1 MPGTGTARDILEVIP
16 EQPAADL
23 GPNEVARISVELSVG
38 GDAADRLYDI
48 YAAAFVPLATRAAID
63 HTLPRHEF
71 QELLDARNV
80 YKVVGWDHCDR
91 PVGLVT
97 FTDDLTTDH
106 IVSEPFY
113 AERFPEEYSTG
124 RLFYL
129 GFLLVRPDAQR
140 GAVLTQLCNV
150 VMTYVSEDGGI
161 IAFDVCKFND
171 ETFKLAQIC
180 GLIAKRNRRGAS
192 IETVDVHSFY
202 AITFP
207 PIEQATTG

>member
-1 MPGTGTARDILEVIP
+1 MPGTGVARDILEVIP
-16 EQPAADL
+16 EQQATDF
-23 GPNEVARISVELSVG
+23 GPNDVARISVELSVKR
-38 GDAADRLYDI
+38 DAADQLYDI
-48 YAAAFVPLATRAAID
+48 YQAAFVPLATRAAID
-63 HTLPRHEF
+63 HTLPRHDF
-71 QELLDARNV
+71 QELLDEPTV
-80 YKVVGWDHCDR
+80 YKVIGWDHSDR

-97 FTDDLTTDH
+97 FTDHLETDH

-113 AERFPEEYSTG
+113 AERFPAEYATG

-129 GFLLVRPDAQR
+129 GFLLVRPNAQR

-150 VMTYVSEDGGI
+150 VMSHVSEEGGI

-180 GLIAKRNRRGAS
+180 ALIAKRNRRGAS

-207 PIEQATTG
+207 PVEQATGG